1 MPEVVAGSVFGRTE
15 RVFVYDKCR
24 DGKEHE
30 FVVRPAV
37 VVVDGNQIRFRN
49 FTDFAIRITADF
61 FTARSVDLE
70 RKGGSDRKTVTLVPD
85 PEPGFHDY
93 AVEVN
98 VNGEWVEAKGES
110 RPGAII
116 DR

>member
-1 MPEVVAGSVFGRTE
+1 MSDVVAGSIFGSTE
-15 RVFVYDKCR
+15 RVFVYDR
-24 DGKEHE
+24 GTATNHN

-49 FTDFAIRITADF
+49 FTDFPIRISADF

-70 RKGGSDRKTVTLVPD
+70 RKGGTDRKTVTLVPN
-85 PEPGFHDY
+85 PEPGFREY
-93 AVEVN
+93 LVEVN
-98 VNGEWVEAKGES
+98 VNGTTVEARGES